1 VRNRDWSLVLFTTL
15 SQLSIGIIVCF
26 TLAGLFNDGTGLF
39 IENDLSLSNPVL
51 LALVLIGIATLISF
65 MHLGNPSN
73 APNALNNLAGS
84 WVSREILALSIY
96 ALCLLIVFI
105 SGWMDW
111 NVEFRGLLLALNAA
125 SGLVLLWMMIR
136 IYVMPT
142 IPAWNSWYTPL
153 SFVLTTISL
162 GLITLL
168 LFNDIGLVSMNN
180 LLSKASAVTLFAVLL
195 MEVVAGFIH
204 QKKLENMDTGIDE
217 LVFGRGV
224 FHKVFLFRMVILIMA
239 LLVLC
244 AILFNPDPVS
254 PDGNLLRIYLLL
266 VLVIAQAFIGRLLF
280 YSSYFRVGV

>member
-39 IENDLSLSNPVL
+39 IEIDLSLSNPVL

-180 LLSKASAVTLFAVLL
+180 LLSKTSAVTLFAVLL

-204 QKKLENMDTGIDE
+204 QTKLENMDTGIDE

-224 FHKVFLFRMVILIMA
+224 FHKVFLFRLVILIMA
-239 LLVLC
+239 LLVLSTM
-244 AILFNPDPVS
+244 LFNPDPVS